1 MCARCGQKIPSAALA
16 SGAAGPRTGRLLCA
30 ECLAHQPPDV
40 DEAAAARMDD
50 TGTLLYA
57 MLKELRHLGRI
68 QHPES
73 LPLVR
78 LFAYVIQAVAIFIA
92 VWGFL
97 NQDRPV
103 FIQAAVFLQ
112 LVVVVLLLVERKP

>member
-1 MCARCGQKIPSAALA
+1 
-16 SGAAGPRTGRLLCA
+16 
-30 ECLAHQPPDV
+30 V
-40 DEAAAARMDD
+40 DEAAAARTGE

-57 MLKELRHLGRI
+57 MLKELRHMARI
-68 QHPES
+68 QRPES

-78 LFAYVIQAVAIFIA
+78 LFAYVIQAVAIFIG
-92 VWGFL
+92 VWGLL

-112 LVVVVLLLVERKP
+112 LVVVTLLLVERKP